1 MAFTTTRRS
10 FLLGFGASG
19 FCALS
24 KGLFAGDAR
33 PKPNLRVGLAA
44 DIHINQWRDTSDRFK
59 ALLRYFDSAKVDG
72 VLVAGDLADSGVVD
86 ELRKV
91 GEMWRTQFPG
101 GRRSDGAPIAN
112 LMHFGDHDT
121 GGYLC
126 ERDGFLKRHG
136 LMGRPADEIA
146 AFKDE
151 NLLIRH
157 RERDWEE
164 AFGEKYEP
172 VKVRNVKGYDFV
184 LVHFDSRGG
193 SIGCTPVARKFL
205 SSYKPDPKKPFF
217 YSQHRIPL
225 GLTKYRLK
233 KSGLCDG
240 GDAASALA
248 KFGNAIALCGHG
260 HRTFMDERSF
270 FNENGRVCVEIPATK
285 FPLVQ
290 MPEGQPGKSRS
301 DTAHPFQCL
310 VMNVYDDFVEFERVD
325 FKSGAAIAEPWKT

>member
-1 MAFTTTRRS
+1 MTTRRS
-10 FLLGFGASG
+10 FFFGIASTG
-19 FCALS
+19 LVAL
-24 KGLFAGDAR
+24 AGDPLAGAKR
-33 PKPNLRVGLAA
+33 KSPNVRIGLAA
-44 DIHINQWRDTSDRFK
+44 DIHINQWRATTERYK
-59 ALLRYFDSAKVDG
+59 ALLKYFDSAKVDG
-72 VLVAGDLADSGVVD
+72 VVIAGDLADSGVKG
-86 ELRKV
+86 ELKKV
-91 GEMWRTQFPG
+91 GAIWKAQFPG
-101 GRRSDGAPIAN
+101 GKRSDGAPVAN

-126 ERDGFLKRHG
+126 ERDGFLKRYG
-136 LMGRPADEIA
+136 LMGKPADEIA

-184 LVHFDSRGG
+184 LVHFDMRGG
-193 SIGCTPVARKFL
+193 STGCTEAARKFL
-205 SSYKPDPKKPFF
+205 ASYKPDPKKPFF
-217 YSQHRIPL
+217 YSQHRIPF
-225 GLTKYRLK
+225 GLTKYRSK

-240 GDAASALA
+240 GDAAPALA

-270 FNENGRVCVEIPATK
+270 FNEKGRVCVEIPATK
-285 FPLVQ
+285 FPLIQ
-290 MPEGQPGKSRS
+290 GPEGQTGKSRS

-310 VMNVYDDFVEFERVD
+310 VMNVYDDFIEFERID
-325 FKSGAAIAEPWKT
+325 FKSGAAIAAPWKT